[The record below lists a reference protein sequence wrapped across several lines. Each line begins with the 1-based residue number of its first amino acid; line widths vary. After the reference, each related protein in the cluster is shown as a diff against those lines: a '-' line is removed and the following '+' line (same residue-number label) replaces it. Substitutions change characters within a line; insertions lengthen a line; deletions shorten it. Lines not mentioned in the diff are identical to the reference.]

1 MNSAVDFETRV
12 IVVGNSMYHRQRTI
26 HANSRML
33 FQLINIILTFAYD
46 HTNMHISSYLSVS
59 TKKRMFPFLWGDFRY
74 FIRLTHETNALTR
87 IHVILAMN
95 YVQHD
100 LIDIDSSL
108 RTTLNMLCPL

>member
-12 IVVGNSMYHRQRTI
+12 IVVGNSVYHRQRTI

-46 HTNMHISSYLSVS
+46 HTNISSYLSVS
-59 TKKRMFPFLWGDFRY
+59 KKKRTFPFLWGDFRY

-87 IHVILAMN
+87 IYVI
-95 YVQHD
+95 
-100 LIDIDSSL
+100 
-108 RTTLNMLCPL
+108 